1 MEREAAATGE
11 GEAVGEDDQGVEVEG
26 INLLRSLTRNGHRG
40 LK

>member
-11 GEAVGEDDQGVEVEG
+11 GEAVGEDDPGVEVEG
-26 INLLRSLTRNGHRG
+26 IRPLPSIPRNGLKG